1 MTLASQRNCVFH
13 QCKRHCVIEHIEEP
27 TDWLSP
33 IFVVP
38 KPNGGIR
45 MGLDLTKLNQAIKRE
60 LHQMS
65 TMESTLELP
74 R

>member
-38 KPNGGIR
+38 KPNGDIR